1 MIEKPSQLLRRL
13 EPSVRPAYA
22 GEGLTRRRLPLEKFS
37 FDELLTL
44 VSDGRV
50 RSDRGL
56 TLTFETDEEL
66 TDEQMSRL
74 AIAADVAEESGARRA
89 LMLIDGRGIVLDV
102 KDRRLVSELTDD
114 EASHLAQLDAAVYVT
129 EGSGGI
135 GSGELKLPG
144 DGLIPPVVAR
154 QIEQAYRV
162 RHTPADVS
170 NQQEN
175 TGLRRTAG

>member
-1 MIEKPSQLLRRL
+1 MMEKPNQLLRRL
-13 EPSVRPAYA
+13 EPPVRPAYA
-22 GEGLTRRRLPLEKFS
+22 GEGITRRRLPMEKNS

-50 RSDRGL
+50 HSDRGL
-56 TLTFETDEEL
+56 TLAFETDDEL

-102 KDRRLVSELTDD
+102 SDRRLVTELADD
-114 EASHLAQLDAAVYVT
+114 DASHLAQLDAAVYVT
-129 EGSGGI
+129 EGSGEI

-154 QIEQAYRV
+154 QIEQAYRD
-162 RHTPADVS
+162 RHMPADVS
-170 NQQEN
+170 NEQEN
-175 TGLRRTAG
+175 TGTRRAAG